1 MARSSAA
8 HGTLGNKA
16 RAALSGEICPQP
28 LGEYSSAILHL
39 GQRHQMDEGPNPEG
53 DKPTETDPTRLQNC
67 KISSHY
73 RHVASVGIPK
83 WARFWTAVE
92 QRRNE
97 SADIPALLDRNLSYA
112 WQRSAA
118 LRGSGGIADHE
129 YPLLVRYLQQW
140 ADADT
145 TGKVCSDA
153 ERTQYRRG
161 CNPRRPQYR
170 CTLDPLAGDDDA
182 PLIDCSTLVPVIT
195 VTPSFSSRSAA
206 FLDRDSA

>member
-8 HGTLGNKA
+8 RGTLGNET
-16 RAALSGEICPQP
+16 RAALSDEICPQP
-28 LGEYSSAILHL
+28 LGDYSSAILHL
-39 GQRHQMDEGPNPEG
+39 RQRHQMGEGPDPEG
-53 DKPTETDPTRLQNC
+53 NKPTETNSTGFQNC

-73 RHVASVGIPK
+73 RHVASVGVPK
-83 WARFWTAVE
+83 WARFWTAVD

-97 SADIPALLDRNLSYA
+97 SADVPALLDRDLSYA

-129 YPLLVRYLQQW
+129 YPRLVRYLQEW

-145 TGKVCSDA
+145 TGMVCGDA
-153 ERTQYRRG
+153 ERAQYRRG

-170 CTLDPLAGDDDA
+170 CTLDPLAGDDHALRIDVLHSCSRHNRHA
-182 PLIDCSTLVPVIT
+182 ELFEPLG
-195 VTPSFSSRSAA
+195 SF
-206 FLDRDSA
+206 FG